1 MKKSI
6 TKKVLI
12 KVLTLVI
19 FLFSTFLGHSQQ
31 SLLTLEDIYVN
42 HTYSPERFGPVKWY
56 KNGEGYTSLEQSP
69 DNKGRDIVLHQIKS
83 GEKTILVS
91 SSNLIPQDA
100 DKPLAYNNY
109 QFSEDGNY
117 LMIFTNTMQVWRY
130 HTRGDYWI
138 LNIQTKKLT
147 QIGKNLPPSSLMF
160 AKFSPDSKQIAYV
173 SEKNIYVEDIS
184 NSKIEQLTF
193 DGKGDIINGTT
204 DWAYEEEFVLRDA
217 FRWSND
223 SKKIAF
229 WQINIEGVGIF
240 TMINNLDSI
249 YPKTIPFAYPKVGT
263 TNPEAKIGVINL
275 NDKQITWMEIEG
287 DKRNNYLPRMEWTVR
302 NNELVI
308 QQINRQQN
316 KNNVIIADAET
327 GLTKV
332 IFTEETASWTE
343 TVDDLTWVNDGKEF
357 TWKSDRSGWLHLY
370 LVSSDGNNLKQIT
383 KGDFEVIQ
391 SLGIDEKTGYAYFM
405 ASPDKPT
412 QRYLYKTK
420 TDGKGLTKRLSPKDQ
435 TGHHHYNISPDK
447 KYAIHTFSNHNTPPV
462 IDIIRLKDHKSIRI
476 LEDNHELKERFTN
489 LNINLKEYFRVPL
502 NDSLE
507 LDAYIVK
514 PPNFD
519 LNKKYPVIFYVY
531 GEPAGTTVQDKW
543 TGNDLWD
550 YFLSQQGYIIIS
562 VDNQGTKVPRGR
574 AWKESIYGK
583 IGIVAP
589 FDQAASAKYIMQK
602 WDFIDKERVG
612 IWGWS
617 GGGSM
622 TLNCMFRFPEIYKTG
637 IAIAFVANQKF
648 YDSFYQERYMGQV
661 EDNEEGYKEGSPVT
675 HSAGLEGNL
684 LLIYGSGDDNCHYQN
699 LEVLADKLIKENKYF
714 TMIEYPMRTH
724 AIRER
729 EGTTLHLR
737 TSMYKYFL
745 QNLPAGG
752 KVGFKKKNSS
762 YKN

>member
-1 MKKSI
+1 MKKTI
-6 TKKVLI
+6 IKKVLI
-12 KVLTLVI
+12 RILTLVI
-19 FLFSTFLGHSQQ
+19 FLFSTIPGQSQQ

-42 HTYSPERFGPVKWY
+42 HSYSPKRFGPVKWY
-56 KNGEGYTSLEQSP
+56 KNGDGYTSLEQSA
-69 DNKGRDIVLHQIKS
+69 DKQGANIVLYQTKS
-83 GEKTILVS
+83 GYREILVPAS
-91 SSNLIPQDA
+91 LLIPQGKEKA
-100 DKPLAYNNY
+100 LRISNY

-117 LMIFTNTMQVWRY
+117 MMVFTNTKRVWRY

-138 LNIQTKKLT
+138 LNINTGKLT
-147 QIGKNLPPSSLMF
+147 QVGHDLSPSSLMF
-160 AKFSPDSKQIAYV
+160 AKFSPDSKRVAYV
-173 SEKNIYVEDIS
+173 SEKNIYVENILND
-184 NSKIEQLTF
+184 NIEQLTF
-193 DGKGDIINGTT
+193 DGKGNIINGTT
-204 DWAYEEEFVLRDA
+204 DWAYEEEFDLRDA
-217 FRWSND
+217 FRWSDD
-223 SKKIAF
+223 SDKIAF
-229 WQINIEGVGIF
+229 WQINTEGVGIF
-240 TMINNLDSI
+240 TLINNIDSV
-249 YPKTIPFAYPKVGT
+249 YAKTISFAYPKVGT

-275 NDKQITWMEIEG
+275 KDKQITWMQIEG

-302 NNELVI
+302 PNELVI
-308 QQINRQQN
+308 QQINRRQN
-316 KNNVIIADAET
+316 KNNIILADAET
-327 GLTKV
+327 GLAKV

-343 TVDDLTWVNDGKEF
+343 TVDDLTWINGGKEF

-370 LVSSDGNNLKQIT
+370 LVSSDGNNLQQIT

-391 SLGIDEKTGYAYFM
+391 SLGIDEKAGYAYFM

-420 TDGKGLTKRLSPKDQ
+420 TDGKGQPERLSPEGQ

-447 KYAIHTFSNHNTPPV
+447 KYAIHTFSNHSTPPV
-462 IDIIRLKDHKSIRI
+462 IDIIRLKDHKLIRT
-476 LEDNHELKERFTN
+476 LEDNEALKQKFAN
-489 LNINLKEYFRVPL
+489 LNIQLKEYFRIPVE
-502 NDSLE
+502 DSLL
-507 LDAYIVK
+507 LDAYMVK
-514 PPNFD
+514 PPDFD
-519 LNKKYPVIFYVY
+519 PGKKYPVIFYVY

-543 TGNDLWD
+543 SGNDLWD

-562 VDNQGTKVPRGR
+562 VDNRGTKVPRGR
-574 AWKESIYGK
+574 AWKESIYKK

-602 WDFIDKERVG
+602 WAFIDTDRIG

-637 IAIAFVANQKF
+637 VAIAFVANQKL

-661 EDNEEGYKEGSPVT
+661 EDNEEAYKEGSPFT
-675 HSAGLEGNL
+675 HSNGLEGNL

-737 TSMYKYFL
+737 NSMYKYFL
-745 QNLPAGG
+745 QHLPAGG
-752 KVGFKKKNSS
+752 K
-762 YKN
+762 

>member
-1 MKKSI
+1 MMKKQFLPHISI
-6 TKKVLI
+6 RLI
-12 KVLTLVI
+12 VI
-19 FLFSTFLGHSQQ
+19 TVFIISASIGYSQKNT
-31 SLLTLEDIYVN
+31 LTLEDIYVN
-42 HTYSPERFGPVKWY
+42 HTYSPKKFGPVKWY
-56 KNGEGYTSLEQSP
+56 KNGEGYTSLEQSS
-69 DNKGRDIVLHQIKS
+69 DKKGRDIVLYQIKS

-91 SSNLIPQDA
+91 SSILIPQDA
-100 DKPLAYNNY
+100 DKPLVYNNY
-109 QFSEDGNY
+109 QFSADGNY
-117 LMIFTNTMQVWRY
+117 LMIFTNTQQVWRY

-160 AKFSPDSKQIAYV
+160 AKFSPDSKHIAFV

-184 NSKIEQLTF
+184 NGNIEQLTF

-204 DWAYEEEFVLRDA
+204 DWAYEEEFGLRDA

-229 WQINIEGVGIF
+229 WQINTKGVGIF

-263 TNPEAKIGVINL
+263 TNPEAKVGVINL
-275 NDKQITWMEIEG
+275 KDKQITWMEIEG

-316 KNNVIIADAET
+316 KNKVILANAET
-327 GLTKV
+327 GRAKV

-343 TVDDLTWVNDGKEF
+343 TVDDLSWIKGGTEF

-370 LVSSDGNNLKQIT
+370 LISSDGNNLQQIT

-405 ASPDKPT
+405 ASLDSPT
-412 QRYLYKTK
+412 QAYLYRTK
-420 TDGKGLTKRLSPKDQ
+420 INGNKQAERLSPENE
-435 TGHHHYNISPDK
+435 TGHHHYNFSPDK

-462 IDIIRLKDHKSIRI
+462 IDIIRLKDHKSIRT
-476 LEDNHELKERFTN
+476 LEDNNELKERFAH

-502 NDSLE
+502 NDSLD
-507 LDAYIVK
+507 LDAYIIK

-519 LNKKYPVIFYVY
+519 PKKKYPVIFYVY

-543 TGNDLWD
+543 SRNDLWD
-550 YFLSQQGYIIIS
+550 YFLSQQGYIVIS
-562 VDNQGTKVPRGR
+562 VDNRGTKVPRGR
-574 AWKESIYGK
+574 AWKESVYKK
-583 IGIVAP
+583 IGIVAS
-589 FDQAASAKYIMQK
+589 FDQAASANYIMQK
-602 WDFIDKERVG
+602 WDFIDKERIG

-637 IAIAFVANQKF
+637 IAISFVSNQKF

-661 EDNEEGYKEGSPVT
+661 ADNKAGYKEGSPLT

-699 LEVLADKLIKENKYF
+699 LEVLADKLIRENKYF

-729 EGTTLHLR
+729 EGTTHHLR
-737 TSMYKYFL
+737 TSMYKYFI

-752 KVGFKKKNSS
+752 K
-762 YKN
+762 